1 MRRIIIILC
10 IVLCTGFGL
19 NLGFQTEVIE
29 PVSDPYQGHQYQA
42 RNCEVVE
49 CYPDEA
55 HEGFQWVYVVV
66 SGGEYD
72 GHLYEMHR
80 PIGEHFHAYQGL
92 EVVFDTAETSDPT
105 DDMPVN
111 VIKPNMV

>member
-10 IVLCTGFGL
+10 IVLCIGFGL
-19 NLGFQTEVIE
+19 NLGLGFKVSE
-29 PVSDPYQGHQYQA
+29 PNPNLYQA

-49 CYPDEA
+49 CYPDEND
-55 HEGFQWVYVVV
+55 EGFQWVYVMIT
-66 SGGEYD
+66 GGEYD